1 MNYHVIMVAYVDSYM
16 DHDVD
21 AYMNDDMD
29 AYVTIAGHLFMW
41 AEISKLGQMF
51 FWPSYYFNPIQH

>member
-21 AYMNDDMD
+21 AYMNDDME
-29 AYVTIAGHLFMW
+29 AYITIVGHLFLW

-51 FWPSYYFNPIQH
+51 FLALLLF